1 MFAGRRGITWTRP
14 VDVFAGV
21 MVLSE
26 VAQRLMMM
34 SGSGASTSA
43 AEYGQAATSRMNE
56 VATTPSQR
64 DIASP
69 AGRTRNYKI
78 VRLPSP
84 HPSRMMCRPPKYSEE
99 QRRSFGRWRP
109 SPFLMPI
116 LLASFMPHALRGDHF
131 FVR

>member
-43 AEYGQAATSRMNE
+43 AEYSQAATSRMNE
-56 VATTPSQR
+56 VATTPSQQ

-69 AGRTRNYKI
+69 ADRTRNFTK
-78 VRLPSP
+78 SD
-84 HPSRMMCRPPKYSEE
+84 
-99 QRRSFGRWRP
+99 Q
-109 SPFLMPI
+109 
-116 LLASFMPHALRGDHF
+116 ASFAWPQSND
-131 FVR
+131 VPSTQIQ